1 MHILNGSCSVIG
13 TLSKEVYS
21 LRIRCQSILSSILIS
36 RDESLLKRLRNEL
49 TNLEKRRAEIFNMAS
64 SMRNEENLDRL
75 SVELLLE
82 IASRPLNYYPN
93 MI

>member
-36 RDESLLKRLRNEL
+36 RDESLQKRLRNEL